1 MCPVLQGYG
10 LTESVGGMICSVPH
24 KSVSGSCGGPLPRTL
39 VRLSDVPDMGYTSA
53 DKPYP
58 RGEICLKGTMV
69 SGGYFKGEKNTAEA
83 FDSDGYFHTGD
94 IGQWLSDGSLQIID
108 RLKNLFKLSHGE
120 YVSPENLEQ
129 EYTKCKLV
137 SQIFVYGNSL
147 QDSLLAVVVPDGHAA
162 SAWAKANAP
171 GVTEVSEIAVNPAF
185 KTELLAQLAAMRVE
199 AKFKR
204 YEEVK
209 DIVIETNGLNDAGQ
223 GFYVENDLMTPSFK
237 LKRPQ
242 LKRKY
247 EAALEAIYESMK

>member
-1 MCPVLQGYG
+1 VQAGESDLRLRQFSPG
-10 LTESVGGMICSVPH
+10 LSSRCGCSRWTRSFRV
-24 KSVSGSCGGPLPRTL
+24 
-39 VRLSDVPDMGYTSA
+39 
-53 DKPYP
+53 
-58 RGEICLKGTMV
+58 
-69 SGGYFKGEKNTAEA
+69 
-83 FDSDGYFHTGD
+83 
-94 IGQWLSDGSLQIID
+94 
-108 RLKNLFKLSHGE
+108 
-120 YVSPENLEQ
+120 
-129 EYTKCKLV
+129 
-137 SQIFVYGNSL
+137 
-147 QDSLLAVVVPDGHAA
+147 
-162 SAWAKANAP
+162 AKANAP
-171 GVTEVSEIAVNPAF
+171 GVTEVSEIAVKPAF